1 MVFMIIRNKV
11 KNMVNDVRYYFIDIC
26 LCLYLENEEK
36 KTLPVIWTK
45 TLTKIVSIVCDHV
58 QNNLRVFNVFRTEI
72 TKDCNMW
79 TIKHHSCMKFF
90 FCFWWVIQSMW
101 RKSVNHEMEEKNYRN
116 EHMKITQP
124 WKLLLMYNTMWTILY
139 LI

>member
-36 KTLPVIWTK
+36 KHCQSYEQK

-58 QNNLRVFNVFRTEI
+58 
-72 TKDCNMW
+72 
-79 TIKHHSCMKFF
+79 
-90 FCFWWVIQSMW
+90 
-101 RKSVNHEMEEKNYRN
+101 
-116 EHMKITQP
+116 KI
-124 WKLLLMYNTMWTILY
+124 N
-139 LI
+139 